1 MNPIKLP
8 KQPVSVLVLL
18 HDSNGRVLLL
28 ERADKPGFW
37 QSVTGSIESGE
48 TLYETACREV
58 LEETGITLSNGQ
70 LIDRKESRL
79 YEIYAHWRHRY
90 APGITHN
97 TEHWFS
103 ACIAPDTS
111 IKLSKEHLNWCW
123 LNAQE
128 AAEKVFSPSD
138 ESVILVKKDG
148 L

>member
-128 AAEKVFSPSD
+128 KEKKVFSPSNK
-138 ESVILVKKDG
+138 EAILSLKSI
-148 L
+148 

>member
-128 AAEKVFSPSD
+128 KEKKV
-138 ESVILVKKDG
+138 
-148 L
+148 

>member
-128 AAEKVFSPSD
+128 AAEKVFSPSNK
-138 ESVILVKKDG
+138 EAILSLKSI
-148 L
+148 